1 MAPEILRGKYGKA
14 NYGTRADVYSMTIVL
29 WQILTCR
36 TLYEGISTFEIVEG
50 VSSGR
55 LRPKI
60 PANFDPELAAL
71 LQSGWHQDPAKRPT
85 ASEMY
90 KALKELRDDGGEYC

>member
-1 MAPEILRGKYGKA
+1 
-14 NYGTRADVYSMTIVL
+14 MTIVL

-36 TLYEGISTFEIVEG
+36 SLYEGMNTFDIVEG
-50 VSSGR
+50 VSSGS

-60 PANFDPELAAL
+60 PVNFDPELAAL
-71 LQSGWHQDPAKRPT
+71 LQSGWHQDPTKRPT